1 MKKVGFIGLGNM
13 GAKMVTHLLK
23 ANYEVVGYDVNE
35 EFINQLL
42 SKGLRKASDLNDV
55 SKNTEIIIT
64 MLPNGTIVEEVFDS
78 IADNLKLGTLFTDC
92 STIDVDKARE
102 LHNKCKNKSLLS
114 LDAPV
119 SGGVGGAEDG
129 TLTFMVGGKA
139 DAYNVM
145 LPLFEVMGK
154 KSLLCGSSGSG
165 QATKACNNMLLAT
178 TMIGVGEAFN
188 LGTNLGLDP
197 KKLFEILSTSTGSCW
212 AINSYCPIEGVGPI
226 SPADND
232 FQPGFSVDLM
242 HKDLSIA
249 LKAIERTGTSA
260 SFGKKAQENFKKMVD
275 YKKGSLDFSA
285 ITIFNRQSHLK

>member
-23 ANYEVVGYDVNE
+23 ANYEVIGYDVKE
-35 EFINQLL
+35 EFVDQLL
-42 SKGLRKASDLNDV
+42 SKGLRKASDLKDI

-64 MLPNGTIVEEVFDS
+64 MLPNGKIVEEVFDS
-78 IADNLKLGTLFTDC
+78 IADNLNPGTLFTDC
-92 STIDVDKARE
+92 STIDVDKAKK
-102 LHNKCKNKSLLS
+102 LHDKCNSKDLLS

-119 SGGVGGAEDG
+119 SGGVGGAENG

-139 DAYNVM
+139 DAYNIM

-188 LGTNLGLDP
+188 LGSNLGLDP
-197 KKLFEILSTSTGSCW
+197 DKLFEILSTSTGSCW
-212 AINSYCPIEGVGPI
+212 AINSYCPIKGVGPK
-226 SPADND
+226 SPADNG
-232 FQPGFSVDLM
+232 FKPGFSVDLM
-242 HKDLSIA
+242 YKDLSIA
-249 LKAIERTGTSA
+249 LKSIQRTGTSA
-260 SFGKKAQENFKKMVD
+260 PFGKKAQENFKNMVD
-275 YKKGSLDFSA
+275 DKQGSLDFSA
-285 ITIFNRQSHLK
+285 ITRYNK

>member
-1 MKKVGFIGLGNM
+1 
-13 GAKMVTHLLK
+13 
-23 ANYEVVGYDVNE
+23 
-35 EFINQLL
+35 
-42 SKGLRKASDLNDV
+42 
-55 SKNTEIIIT
+55 
-64 MLPNGTIVEEVFDS
+64 VFDN
-78 IADNLKLGTLFTDC
+78 IADNLKPGTLFTDC

-102 LHNKCKNKSLLS
+102 LHNKCNTRQLFS

-139 DAYNVM
+139 NAYNIM

-188 LGTNLGLDP
+188 LGSNLGLDP
-197 KKLFEILSTSTGSCW
+197 EKLFEILSTSTGSCW
-212 AINSYCPIEGVGPI
+212 AINSYCPIKGVGPK

-242 HKDLSIA
+242 YKDLSIA
-249 LKAIERTGTSA
+249 LKAIENTKTSA
-260 SFGKKAQENFKKMVD
+260 HFGIKAQENFKRMIND
-275 YKKGSLDFSA
+275 NKGNLDFSA
-285 ITIFNRQSHLK
+285 VIDFNK